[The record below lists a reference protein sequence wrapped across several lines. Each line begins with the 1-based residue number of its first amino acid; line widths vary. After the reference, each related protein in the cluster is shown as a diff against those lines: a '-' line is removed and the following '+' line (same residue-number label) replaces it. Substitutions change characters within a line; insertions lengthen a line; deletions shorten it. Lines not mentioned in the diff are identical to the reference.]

1 MLATFSQLQLN
12 PLLCPNLHTWQLTP
26 TNANDTPGLLMVVF
40 GFSFSFSFSF
50 SYLYLIL
57 IPTKQY
63 LPTYLQNVLW

>member
-40 GFSFSFSFSF
+40 GFSFNFS
-50 SYLYLIL
+50 
-57 IPTKQY
+57 
-63 LPTYLQNVLW
+63 